1 MNIIICDDEKNF
13 VDSLFLHVQEY
24 MEKRY
29 IPCTITA
36 TVDPVIIL
44 QSNKIFDLAFLD
56 IQMRN
61 INGVELAKEIKLLN
75 PQINISFTILAY
87 GIFIWI

>member
-44 QSNKIFDLAFLD
+44 QSNKIF
-56 IQMRN
+56 
-61 INGVELAKEIKLLN
+61 EHC
-75 PQINISFTILAY
+75 Y
-87 GIFIWI
+87 